1 MRWCSR
7 TADPGRAPRP
17 SAPIPVFRAGWP
29 LTVLLLAL
37 ALVPP
42 AARGAPTDEDCLEC
56 HDDDALSMK
65 RGERTVSLHVRA
77 AVLRSSAH
85 AKVACV
91 ECHVG
96 FDPDEEPHL
105 PKIPPVRCV
114 GCHDDAAARHS
125 FHAAMVAQEM
135 ERNGS
140 AGCKRCHGTHD
151 TRPAPS
157 WKAGGAGDGGDCR
170 SCHEKEVVQF
180 ERSAHGR
187 ALAAGQEEAPRCV
200 TCHEKAVVDGPKPT
214 AAVKVEQEKL
224 CLSCHLDDPAVR
236 QRVGP
241 QAGFIAAY
249 DQSVHGSALHAGKA
263 EAANCVDCHGSHEM
277 AVGLDPDSR
286 ASKAHIPATCG
297 RCHDEVAKHYDA
309 SVHASALAQGSA
321 DSPVCTDCHGE
332 HTILK
337 TSDPRS
343 PVAPTNLSEQ
353 VCSPC
358 HSSVRLSTK
367 YGIRSDRFRT
377 FDDSF
382 HGLAIRGGSVAAA
395 NCASCHGSHEILPS
409 TDPRSTVHPANLAK
423 TCGECHKG
431 ATAAFASGKVH
442 VDPTTEDEP
451 LLYWIGLIYTLLIG
465 GTIGGMFV
473 HNALDFSRKAS
484 HRLRV
489 RRGLA
494 SEAHAPASRALY
506 LRMTVSERVQHGLLV
521 VSFTVLV
528 LTGFAL
534 RYPEAWLFEGI
545 RRFSATLFEWR
556 GITHRIAGVVMIAAS
571 LFHIGYLTL
580 TARGREFF
588 RDMRPRPSDLTDV
601 KNAVRYYLGRTRER
615 PRFGRFS
622 YVEKSEY
629 WALVWGSVVMAA
641 TGVVLWFQDPA
652 IALLTKLGWDA
663 ARSIHVYE
671 AVLATLAILVWHLY
685 FVVFNPDVYP
695 MNLAWLT
702 GTLSEEEMRDEHPL
716 ELEATEKRRQDERT
730 SESKDE
736 GRTEGASLVG
746 ATAGRPSSEATT
758 PPSEEG
764 GTT

>member
-1 MRWCSR
+1 M
-7 TADPGRAPRP
+7 GRALRRP
-17 SAPIPVFRAGWP
+17 PALPAGFLPAWL
-29 LTVLLLAL
+29 LTALLAVAVGASAGRAAPADDECL
-37 ALVPP
+37 ACHEE
-42 AARGAPTDEDCLEC
+42 ED
-56 HDDDALSMK
+56 LSMT

-77 AVLRSSAH
+77 EVLRSSAH

-91 ECHVG
+91 ECHVD
-96 FDPDEEPHL
+96 FEPDEEPHR
-105 PKIPPVRCV
+105 PKIPPVRCI
-114 GCHDDAAARHS
+114 GCHDDAASKHA
-125 FHAAMVAQEM
+125 FHAALVAAEV
-135 ERNGS
+135 ERSGS
-140 AGCKRCHGTHD
+140 AGCKRCHGTHE
-151 TRPAPS
+151 TRAAAA
-157 WKAGGAGDGGDCR
+157 WKEAAGGTGEGAACR
-170 SCHEKEVVQF
+170 SCHEAEVAQF
-180 ERSAHGR
+180 ERSAHGK
-187 ALAAGQEEAPRCV
+187 ALAAGQKEAPRCA
-200 TCHEKAVVDGPKPT
+200 TCHEMAIVGGSKPT

-224 CLSCHLDDPAVR
+224 CLSCHLDDPVVR
-236 QRVGP
+236 ERVGP

-277 AVGLDPDSR
+277 AKGLDPDSR

-297 RCHDEVAKHYDA
+297 RCHEDISKHYDV
-309 SVHASALAQGSA
+309 SVHAEALARGSA

-343 PVAPTNLSEQ
+343 PVAPTNVSEQ

-358 HSSVRLSTK
+358 HSSVRLSDK

-377 FDDSF
+377 FTDSF

-395 NCASCHGSHEILPS
+395 NCASCHGSHKILPS
-409 TDPRSTVHPANLAK
+409 SDPRSSIHPANLAA
-423 TCGECHKG
+423 TCGACHKG
-431 ATAAFASGKVH
+431 ASAAFARGTVH

-465 GTIGGMFV
+465 GTIGGMAV
-473 HNALDFSRKAS
+473 HNTLDFARKAS

-494 SEAHAPASRALY
+494 SEAHAPVSRALY
-506 LRMTVSERVQHGLLV
+506 LRMTVSERIQHGLLV

-534 RYPEAWLFEGI
+534 RYPEAWLFEWL

-556 GITHRIAGVVMIAAS
+556 GVAHRIAGVVMIASS
-571 LFHIGYLTL
+571 LVHIGYLTL
-580 TARGREFF
+580 TARGRAFY
-588 RDMRPRPSDLTDV
+588 RDIRPRASDLGDV
-601 KNAVRYYLGRTRER
+601 TNALRYYLGRTSER

-622 YVEKSEY
+622 YIEKSEY

-641 TGVVLWFQDPA
+641 TGIILWFQDPA
-652 IALLTKLGWDA
+652 IALLSKLGWDA

-685 FVVFNPDVYP
+685 FVIFNPDVYP
-695 MNLAWLT
+695 MNLSWLT

-716 ELEATEKRRQDERT
+716 ELEAVERGRQDE
-730 SESKDE
+730 D
-736 GRTEGASLVG
+736 GTEGASPAG
-746 ATAGRPSSEATT
+746 TAPSGPSSGETAS
-758 PPSEEG
+758 PGKEG
-764 GTT
+764 GLT